1 MVSRL
6 LCKAFITLDELI
18 TPLHPKNNG
27 LSTVFSNTHFI
38 TMRKHC
44 VLQFFVKNGKYFKA
58 SDSILS
64 KHTNTMSDNWC
75 KHVIYFL
82 FGVHFIKCIL
92 WLFPAKYITAYLSI
106 LSKWLYI
113 CNTNRYLY
121 LFRRWRS
128 CKILFKTK
136 YVTQIDQLPLMNLFI
151 CCFAFSASS
160 NALVNKQ
167 NILRF

>member
-1 MVSRL
+1 MVSRF

-58 SDSILS
+58 TDSILS
-64 KHTNTMSDNWC
+64 KHTNTMSDNWW
-75 KHVIYFL
+75 KHVISTLLVDISLNAFSDYFQ
-82 FGVHFIKCIL
+82 INISESS
-92 WLFPAKYITAYLSI
+92 T
-106 LSKWLYI
+106 
-113 CNTNRYLY
+113 NNRYLY
-121 LFRRWRS
+121 LLDVGEHKRF
-128 CKILFKTK
+128 LFKTI
-136 YVTQIDQLPLMNLFI
+136 YVTYIDQLPFMILFI